1 MTKEVDYYLSA
12 LEYLKLGKH
21 DEALSDFK
29 KAIEIN
35 ADDPELYYKI
45 AELLYDESLFST
57 FKTIADLLIKALE
70 LGISTLSP
78 EIIKDIKDFLWSI
91 YDQTADRMEDSEYS
105 YALNENVLQDQ
116 GEEYEMKLNAQEVIN
131 DLSKLIAICPDWHFP
146 YFDRGYFRIMYIKDY
161 QGAIEDYNILL
172 KSDPDN
178 SSAYYNRGEGKYH
191 LNDLIGARDDYEKA
205 IALNPKEGKFYDNK

>member
-21 DEALSDFK
+21 DEALSDLK

-70 LGISTLSP
+70 LGINTLSP

-178 SSAYYNRGEGKYH
+178 SSAYYNRGEAKYH

-205 IALNPKEGKFYDNK
+205 IALNPKEGKFYNNE